1 MRLPKL
7 RLRAKFFF
15 GLILVF
21 LFSFF
26 ASGVFWINLR
36 GHPFGRPEIFPLV
49 SISLL
54 LFFLVAF
61 LLISLRLS
69 KQILSPLEELKKWSD
84 YVGLG
89 NLNER
94 LRIKT
99 GDEIEELANS
109 FNLMASSM
117 EGAIKGLEK
126 SREEILIEKNKLATV
141 IYSITD
147 GVVAIDSTYNIILF
161 NKAAET
167 LTGFKES
174 EVLGK
179 PVGDILKFFKE
190 NQEITV
196 DQYCPTHNSGSRET
210 LFEDKGLEL
219 QRRDKKKWYVDLKV
233 GTIHNDNISL
243 GCILTLR
250 DVTPAKEL
258 EAMKLDFVTMTAHEL
273 RTPLTA
279 IKGYLSI
286 LREPEKLKGG
296 EQEEYLDKLA
306 KSTERLGALVE
317 NVLNIAKIEQGGLA
331 LNLAP
336 IKLPGLIQEM
346 ISEVGFRAQEK
357 QIEIIFDKQ
366 AKKTPPFGGNE
377 LAHEPVGASNSQANL
392 LVKLED
398 ATPKGVELHKPT
410 DLLPE
415 VKADKLRIGQVILN
429 LLSNAIHYTNPGGKV
444 RVWIEPKEE
453 SLVTHVQDTGIGIPE
468 QSIPHLFTKF
478 YRVPGSSLVQ
488 QDKGTGLGLYIT
500 KSIIDMH
507 KGKIWVKSEVGKGS
521 RFSFSLPIFTNS

>member
-1 MRLPKL
+1 MRLSKL

-26 ASGVFWINLR
+26 ASGIFWINLR
-36 GHPFGRPEIFPLV
+36 GYPFGRPEIFPFAMV
-49 SISLL
+49 SLL
-54 LFFLVAF
+54 AGFLAAF

-117 EGAIKGLEK
+117 EDAIKGLEK

-147 GVVAIDSTYNIILF
+147 GVVAIDLNYNIILF

-174 EVLGK
+174 EVLGR
-179 PVGDILKFFKE
+179 PIGNILKFFKE
-190 NQEITV
+190 NQEIAV
-196 DQYCPTHNSGSRET
+196 DQYCPFRNSGARGT
-210 LFEDKGLEL
+210 LFEDKGLEIK
-219 QRRDKKKWYVDLKV
+219 RRDEKKWYVDLKV
-233 GTIHNDNISL
+233 GTIHSDNISL

-250 DVTPAKEL
+250 DVTKEKEL

-286 LREPEKLKGG
+286 LREPKKLKEG
-296 EQEEYLDKLA
+296 EQEEYLDKLS

-331 LNLAP
+331 LNLGP
-336 IKLPGLIQEM
+336 IKLPGLVQEM
-346 ISEVGFRAQEK
+346 ISEVDYKAREK
-357 QIEIIFDKQ
+357 QIEIIFD
-366 AKKTPPFGGNE
+366 
-377 LAHEPVGASNSQANL
+377 
-392 LVKLED
+392 
-398 ATPKGVELHKPT
+398 KPT

-444 RVWIEPKEE
+444 RVWIEPQEN
-453 SLVTHVQDTGIGIPE
+453 SLVTHVEDTGIGIPE

-507 KGKIWVKSEVGKGS
+507 KGKIWVESEIGKGS
-521 RFSFSLPIFTNS
+521 KFSFSLPLSH

>member
-26 ASGVFWINLR
+26 ASGIFWINLR

-286 LREPEKLKGG
+286 LEGHEKLKEG
-296 EQEEYLDKLA
+296 EREEYLGKLS

-331 LNLAP
+331 LNLGP

-346 ISEVGFRAQEK
+346 ISEVEYRAREK
-357 QIEIIFDKQ
+357 QIEIIFD
-366 AKKTPPFGGNE
+366 
-377 LAHEPVGASNSQANL
+377 
-392 LVKLED
+392 
-398 ATPKGVELHKPT
+398 KPT

-444 RVWIEPKEE
+444 HVWIEPKED

-478 YRVPGSSLVQ
+478 YRVPGFSLVQ

-507 KGKIWVKSEVGKGS
+507 KGKIWVKSEIGKGS